1 MTTLRAFTHSLTRF
15 GKTAAVLAGLT
26 VALSLAACSKTEPPP
41 KLNGVDISTS
51 GFGKDWSMPNSEGGT
66 SALADFKG
74 KVTYVFFGFAQC
86 PDVCPTT
93 MLEMADVKSQL
104 GEQADQFQVLF
115 VTVDPE
121 RDTPEVMRAYLDS
134 FDPKAVALIG
144 NAEQTKAM
152 AQNFRVTYEKVAG
165 PSPEAYTMNH
175 TAGGFIY
182 DTQTKMRLYLPYGT
196 DAQAIAADV
205 RALLK
210 EAASTPKTS

>member
-1 MTTLRAFTHSLTRF
+1 MTTLRALRNALTRF

-26 VALSLAACSKTEPPP
+26 VALGLAACSKTEPPP
-41 KLNGVDISTS
+41 KLNGVDISSS

-66 SALADFKG
+66 STLADFKG

-134 FDPKAVALIG
+134 FDPKAIALIG

-175 TAGGFIY
+175 TAGGFVY
-182 DTQTKMRLYLPYGT
+182 DPQTKMRLYLPYGT

-210 EAASTPKTS
+210 EAGNTAKAS